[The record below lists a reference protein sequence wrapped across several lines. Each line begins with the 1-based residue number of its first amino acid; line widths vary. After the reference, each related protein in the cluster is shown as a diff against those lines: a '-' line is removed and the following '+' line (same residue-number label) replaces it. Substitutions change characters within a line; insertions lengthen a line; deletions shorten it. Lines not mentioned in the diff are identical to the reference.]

1 MNADLEQYKKL
12 LVEDANLFMGQV
24 QNLVTFDEYIEFN
37 KVGQAIE
44 EILEVKYGEKEINKV
59 RMSII

>member
-59 RMSII
+59 RMSTI

>member
-24 QNLVTFDEYIEFN
+24 QNLVAFDEYIEFN

-59 RMSII
+59 RMSTI